1 MAEDNHQYCE
11 SVVQDTVEHNL
22 LMQSLLLSMEKRG
35 CDVTKDFFS
44 CRSCPKAVS
53 GFYDN
58 RTGIVV
64 CENHALSKRQIQE
77 TLVHETIH
85 AYDYCRS
92 HNADDC
98 LSMACTEIRANSL
111 SGECSFGNEVKRGHL
126 HTRRQHRACVRR
138 RALISLN
145 HFPHCKDIAE
155 SVVDATWSCY
165 DDRQPFEFIPKK
177 VSLE

>member
-1 MAEDNHQYCE
+1 MACTEVGWVGWVCGL
-11 SVVQDTVEHNL
+11 TP
-22 LMQSLLLSMEKRG
+22 K
-35 CDVTKDFFS
+35 
-44 CRSCPKAVS
+44 CPKAVS

-64 CENHALSKRQIQE
+64 CENH
-77 TLVHETIH
+77 
-85 AYDYCRS
+85 
-92 HNADDC
+92 
-98 LSMACTEIRANSL
+98 EIRANSL